1 MSKFLNIGYAIETIN
16 ARLNGSSEE
25 VESKKD
31 SFNNTTFTKK
41 IGGRAMVSAVS
52 VKSNM
57 KEYMKNVYS
66 EEVNIKSKDGKQVKL
81 SPNPMK
87 YLFDDV
93 FGFMIA
99 EKISIEEDD
108 YNLLSNEEKQLYKK
122 NKKVY
127 ECNATKKRVARLQMG
142 SLVNV
147 SNKKVNLEFNVCST
161 DSHSMPYK
169 LETYSGIMAGI
180 ANFNIEAVGEYK
192 VSNAETEFRDYN
204 EIEAKVLD
212 VRNLNREEKIE
223 RIEKTLRALEYLS
236 IRGNQ
241 TNHLTDTKP
250 KFIILAEYSW
260 GNNVFQGVIKGNG
273 LDIEMLKESLDQ
285 NEEYRLSNVYIGVNK
300 FFNDDFKTTINS
312 LKQDLGD
319 LEYVIVNHVHNIFD
333 EYIKH
338 LKESL

>member
-16 ARLNGSSEE
+16 ARLNGSADE
-25 VESKKD
+25 VEGRKD

-41 IGGRAMVSAVS
+41 IGRRAMVSAVS

-57 KEYMKNVYS
+57 KEYMKNVYL
-66 EEVNIKSKDGKQVKL
+66 EEANIKSKDGKQVKL

-93 FGFMIA
+93 FGFMMA
-99 EKISIEEDD
+99 EKIAIEEED
-108 YNLLSNEEKQLYKK
+108 YNLLSDEEKQLYKK

-147 SNKKVNLEFNVCST
+147 SNKRVNLEFNVCST
-161 DSHSMPYK
+161 NSHSMPYK

-180 ANFNIEAVGEYK
+180 ANFNVEAVGEYK
-192 VSNAETEFRDYN
+192 VSNTESEFRDYN
-204 EIEAKVLD
+204 EIEAEALEVK
-212 VRNLNREEKIE
+212 NLNREEKIE

-273 LDIEMLKESLDQ
+273 LDINMLKESLYQ
-285 NEEYRLSNVYIGVNK
+285 NEEYRLSNVYIGINK
-300 FFNDDFKTTINS
+300 FFNDDFKTTMDS

-319 LEYVIVNHVHNIFD
+319 LEYIVVDDVHNIFNSYI
-333 EYIKH
+333 EY